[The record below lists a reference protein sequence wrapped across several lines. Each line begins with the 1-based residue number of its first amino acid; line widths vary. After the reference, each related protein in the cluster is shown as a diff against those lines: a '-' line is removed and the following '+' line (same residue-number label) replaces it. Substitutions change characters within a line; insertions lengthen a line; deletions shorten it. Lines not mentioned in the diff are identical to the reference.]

1 MMPGRLRISV
11 TIAVLVCILAVL
23 FSPVVINPFA
33 LSRVSSRTAATLL
46 RASHSLLVVFGL
58 PFSSRSL
65 LGSNVGVQLGLRDLA
80 IQDSHLDLRDLTC
93 VRLC

>member
-1 MMPGRLRISV
+1 MPGRVRISI
-11 TIAVLVCILAVL
+11 TIGVLVCILVIL
-23 FSPVVINPFA
+23 FSPVVANPLA
-33 LSRVSSRTAATLL
+33 LSRVSNNANATLL
-46 RASHSLLVVFGL
+46 RATHSLLVVFGL

-80 IQDSHLDLRDLTC
+80 IQDSHIDLRDLTC